1 MSKRIN
7 IIKYQLKNRL
17 KHNLSNLMAMPPRGS
32 GLFLYFYSSPHL
44 GRPRRLGLGRSGLCS
59 MCATKVYIN

>member
-17 KHNLSNLMAMPPRGS
+17 KHNLSNLMAMPQRGREEGDTTFLS
-32 GLFLYFYSSPHL
+32 LFS
-44 GRPRRLGLGRSGLCS
+44 
-59 MCATKVYIN
+59 